1 MSNKFFPVSFAQQR
15 LLFLDQLNPGTSAY
29 NLTRAIRM
37 VGPLDPGA
45 LTKTLKPLRNAARKR
60 AFVSGLPA
68 ARYPITG
75 TPGCCAR
82 AASGHAAA
90 ALPSV
95 AKNFRRPMWLAM

>member
-15 LLFLDQLNPGTSAY
+15 LLFLDQLDPGTSAY

-45 LTKTLKPLRNAARKR
+45 LTKTLKLLRNAATKR

-75 TPGCCAR
+75 TPGCCAP

-90 ALPSV
+90 APPRSV
-95 AKNFRRPMWLAM
+95 MKSRRFT